1 MNAFTTIRPE
11 ASLESRRAFVVN
23 VFQDPEAECWIG
35 ICDDI
40 PIATEAASVDALI
53 DRVWS
58 IAPEIAELN
67 GLLAGAELQLRFVL
81 NTRAAA

>member
-1 MNAFTTIRPE
+1 MNVFETVRPD
-11 ASLESRRAFVVN
+11 ASPERERAFVVN
-23 VFQDPEAECWIG
+23 LFQDAQSEGWIAV
-35 ICDDI
+35 CDDI
-40 PIATEAASVDALI
+40 PIATEADSIETLI

-67 GLLAGAELQLRFVL
+67 GLPAGPDLHLRFVV